1 MEPDEFERVPLETL
15 KENPP
20 ADRQTPDRDP
30 VKELAM
36 NIFQHEFVQFI
47 GKSTVSRRSFL
58 QYVSAGAVAAGTLN
72 FRQLMSV
79 QAEELRKQ
87 GRSMILLWMQ
97 GGPSQL
103 ETFDPKPGTEN
114 GGSTK
119 AISTAVSGIEVA
131 SGFEQTAKVMKD
143 VALIRSVTNKE
154 GQHQRATYQL
164 HTGYLPTG
172 SVRHPSLGANIAK
185 QIADLSQDLPAV
197 VSVGQTV
204 GAGYL
209 GVDFEPFVV
218 DNPGQLPR
226 NLAAPVKSARYSRR
240 LGLLDK
246 LEDDFSGRGGQIVV
260 DNHRRLYQKAS
271 KMVVSPNV
279 SAFDISQESESVR
292 AKYGDS
298 DFGRGCLLARR
309 LVEAGVTFVEVQ
321 SRGWDTHDDVF
332 NRVAKLSSDV
342 DPGMA
347 ALISDLK
354 ERGRLD
360 RTLIV
365 WMGEFGRTP
374 KINPRSGRDHWP
386 RVFNAAIAGGGIR
399 GGQVI
404 GSSSA
409 DGNGVQER
417 PVTIP
422 DLFCSVCK
430 SLNINPRTETISPLG
445 RPLKIVDGGKPVDEL
460 FS

>member
-1 MEPDEFERVPLETL
+1 MSLFH
-15 KENPP
+15 
-20 ADRQTPDRDP
+20 
-30 VKELAM
+30 
-36 NIFQHEFVQFI
+36 HEFVRFI
-47 GKSTVSRRSFL
+47 GRSALSRRSFL
-58 QYVSAGAVAAGTLN
+58 QHVSAGAVAAGTLN

-103 ETFDPKPGTEN
+103 ETFDPKPNTES
-114 GGSTK
+114 GGQTT
-119 AISTAVSGIEVA
+119 AIRTAVSGIQIA
-131 SGFEQTAKVMKD
+131 NGWDQTAKVMND
-143 VALIRSVTNKE
+143 LALIRSVTNKE

-185 QIADLSQDLPAV
+185 QLADLTRDLPAV

-204 GAGYL
+204 GSGFL
-209 GVDFEPFVV
+209 GVDYEPFVV

-226 NLAAPVKSARYSRR
+226 NIETPVATPRYSRR

-246 LEDDFSGRGGQIVV
+246 LEDDFAGRGGQIVV

-271 KMVVSPNV
+271 KMVMSSSV
-279 SAFDISQESESVR
+279 SAFDINQESESVR

-332 NRVAKLSSDV
+332 NRVSKLASEV

-374 KINPRSGRDHWP
+374 KINPRTGRDHWP
-386 RVFNAAIAGGGIR
+386 RGFNVAVAGGGVR

-404 GSSSA
+404 GSSSS
-409 DGNGVQER
+409 DGTNVQDR

-430 SLNINPRTETISPLG
+430 SLNVNPRIESISPLG
-445 RPLKIVDGGKPVDEL
+445 RPLKIVDGGKPIDEL
-460 FS
+460 FG